1 MVFHLKKRHDLY
13 PAPIHIGEN
22 VWIGA
27 NVTVVGGVT
36 IGNHAIIARGA
47 VVTKDVP
54 ENAVA
59 KRCSGKSNP
68 IYRRIKRLKEEK
80 QGIHKMNSLFLIPS
94 MHIHSDLFSVIILY
108 CKKKTP
114 AVSLIK
120 VHMVSNQIQGFY
132 ALFPS
137 A

>member
-1 MVFHLKKRHDLY
+1 MLATLNLGFSPEKRHDLY

-36 IGNHAIIARGA
+36 IGNHAIIAAGA

-59 KRCSGKSNP
+59 AG
-68 IYRRIKRLKEEK
+68 
-80 QGIHKMNSLFLIPS
+80 
-94 MHIHSDLFSVIILY
+94 V
-108 CKKKTP
+108 P
-114 AVSLIK
+114 AKAIRY
-120 VHMVSNQIQGFY
+120 IDE
-132 ALFPS
+132 
-137 A
+137 